1 MRNLSLVKSCRVG
14 GRRAFSLIEVAMA
27 IGILS
32 FCLISI
38 MGLIPV
44 ALQTSRQSMNKNTEI
59 RMLQAARAALLNTPY
74 SALATNGYFSF
85 DADGFLLSSSG
96 SERYRVF
103 YDNNPFTTLPGSGQS
118 ADRLTT
124 TRLSF
129 SNTVTG
135 EVRTNSLHLPDNGF

>member
-1 MRNLSLVKSCRVG
+1 MKTVLPFAPPY
-14 GRRAFSLIEVAMA
+14 GRKTGAFSLVEVAMA

-32 FCLISI
+32 FCMISI

-44 ALQTSRQSMNKNTEI
+44 ALQTSRQSMSKSTEI

-74 SALATNGYFSF
+74 SALATDGYFSF
-85 DADGFLLSSSG
+85 DADGFLISG
-96 SERYRVF
+96 PGEERYRVF
-103 YDNNPFTTLPGSGQS
+103 YVNSPFTVLPGDGQN
-118 ADRLTT
+118 AGRLTT